1 MFRRC
6 IVTVAALLAVFPAAA
21 VARGT
26 AQNRAE
32 TGWGSPA
39 VAAVGDLR

>member
-6 IVTVAALLAVFPAAA
+6 IVTVAALLAVLPAATT
-21 VARGT
+21 ARGT
-26 AQNRAE
+26 AQSQAE

-39 VAAVGDLR
+39 VAAAGDLR